1 MDMTWEESGGLI
13 CLDADEFGY
22 VARRA
27 VMATDDRLEAL
38 MARFVGGDM
47 AAFEVLYARLAPRVR
62 AMLRAMSGDARLTED
77 LLQITFLKVHRARA
91 TWLQDAPVEPWV
103 FAIARRVFL
112 DHLRHRRR
120 RPEHL
125 TDDGALPE
133 PPAPDDAPVGFARLD
148 EGALKAL
155 EAGLATL
162 NPTHREALVLLKVE
176 GLSVA
181 EAAAVVGISPGNLK
195 VRAHRAYEALR
206 KALGVGG
213 AS

>member
-1 MDMTWEESGGLI
+1 MEATWEIIDALV
-13 CLDADEFGY
+13 CLDVVEFGY
-22 VARRA
+22 GPGFAA
-27 VMATDDRLEAL
+27 MATDDRLEAH
-38 MARFVGGDM
+38 MARFVGGEM

-62 AMLRAMSGDARLTED
+62 AMLRALSGDPRLTED
-77 LLQITFLKVHRARA
+77 LLQTTFLKMHRARA
-91 TWLQDAPVEPWV
+91 TWIAGAPVEPWV

-125 TDDGALPE
+125 THDGALPE
-133 PPAPDDAPVGFARLD
+133 PPAPDDAPAGFARLD
-148 EGALKAL
+148 EQSLRAL
-155 EAGLATL
+155 EAGLAAL
-162 NPTHREALVLLKVE
+162 NPTHREALVLLKIE

-181 EAAAVVGISPGNLK
+181 EAAAVVGVSPGNLK

-213 AS
+213 PS